1 MRKLGFHVFAS
12 SSLTDH
18 LSPRPSTPPQLI
30 HIFLETSERFLY
42 TLLDLEWQSVKIR
55 L

>member
-1 MRKLGFHVFAS
+1 MGEIGVHVFAS

-18 LSPRPSTPPQLI
+18 LSPRLSPPQLI
-30 HIFLETSERFLY
+30 HIFLETSEGFLY
-42 TLLDLEWQSVKIR
+42 TLLDLELQSVKIR